1 MSSQPTP
8 WPAEVARCDEREGPT
23 GAAPTALTQ
32 GWKDGTFAQA
42 GFSSGCNDSRR
53 GKMRDGFH
61 RPRGVEAPCGAAP
74 PRWSSVG
81 TGRTSS
87 VAGER
92 ARAQHSPL
100 QLTHFWCHSCRG
112 RDEPDQRGCGG
123 GGGGGSYGG
132 GPRDDGPGKRR
143 RGGGA
148 ELEPGELEPGE
159 IDYEPR
165 GPRGVS
171 SAVPLGG
178 CPPCALLSRTSAT
191 ARQGPKEWGRRCAKA
206 AGRHRQT
213 AVEAGPGVHRV
224 PEATS
229 NGGRR

>member
-1 MSSQPTP
+1 MVGK
-8 WPAEVARCDEREGPT
+8 VARCDERKG
-23 GAAPTALTQ
+23 Q
-32 GWKDGTFAQA
+32 QAQPQQL
-42 GFSSGCNDSRR
+42 SRR
-53 GKMRDGFH
+53 GGRTEHFEVTLTTLEGWKCGRECVRRR

-74 PRWSSVG
+74 RRWSSVG

-100 QLTHFWCHSCRG
+100 QLTHFGCHSCRG

-191 ARQGPKEWGRRCAKA
+191 ARQGPKEWDRRCAKA

-224 PEATS
+224 PEATF

>member
-1 MSSQPTP
+1 
-8 WPAEVARCDEREGPT
+8 
-23 GAAPTALTQ
+23 
-32 GWKDGTFAQA
+32 
-42 GFSSGCNDSRR
+42 
-53 GKMRDGFH
+53 MRDGRPCVRRR
-61 RPRGVEAPCGAAP
+61 RPRGVEPACGAAP
-74 PRWSSVG
+74 RRWSSVG

-100 QLTHFWCHSCRG
+100 QLTHFLCHSCRG

-171 SAVPLGG
+171 SAVPLGDLPTLCIAQPDLCHPDQG
-178 CPPCALLSRTSAT
+178 DALQTGPERSTRLHLDARKYRKQGLCYSNT
-191 ARQGPKEWGRRCAKA
+191 ALGPDLPGRRFLPASIL
-206 AGRHRQT
+206 
-213 AVEAGPGVHRV
+213 PI
-224 PEATS
+224 
-229 NGGRR
+229 

>member
-1 MSSQPTP
+1 M
-8 WPAEVARCDEREGPT
+8 VARWLAATNAKANRRSPNSSRAGVEGRNIST
-23 GAAPTALTQ
+23 VTLTTLE
-32 GWKDGTFAQA
+32 GWKCGRE
-42 GFSSGCNDSRR
+42 CVRR
-53 GKMRDGFH
+53 R

-74 PRWSSVG
+74 RRWSSVG

-100 QLTHFWCHSCRG
+100 QLAHFLCHSCRG

-191 ARQGPKEWGRRCAKA
+191 ARQGPKEWDRRCAKA

-213 AVEAGPGVHRV
+213 AVEAGPGVHQV